1 MIRKTGFNSIII
13 DFYYTKSIESTSA
26 SIRQRK
32 EGIKYIFY
40 VQFGWKIGDEG
51 MQDISTKYRVPKFN
65 YLFDLRVI
73 LAVCKALWINNFLSK
88 IKISL
93 N

>member
-13 DFYYTKSIESTSA
+13 DFYYTKSIEATSA

-65 YLFDLRVI
+65 YLFASRGI
-73 LAVCKALWINNFLSK
+73 LTTLSKTFLS
-88 IKISL
+88 
-93 N
+93 